1 VTRVSEFL
9 IANLPQ
15 FRYNSTLM
23 AYNNIREFI
32 VLLEKKGELVRI
44 KTEVDAELEISE
56 ITDRVSKEKGTSNKA
71 LLFERVKNSSFPVL
85 TNVFGSMN
93 RMCLALEVND
103 LDEIGGRIK
112 EIVDPTNLFPGP
124 GAGIMDKIQMLPK
137 LAELSSFFPKTV
149 KKAPCQEIVLTG
161 DQVDLSKIPVLKCW
175 PGDGGRF
182 ITLPMVCTVDPIT
195 NITNVGMYRMQVYDQ
210 QTTGMHWH
218 KHKDGARHYQHYE
231 AAGKRMEV
239 AVAIGGDPSI
249 IYASTAPLPPVIGEY
264 LFAGFLRKTQ
274 LEVVQCKT
282 VNVRVPAEAEF
293 VFEGF
298 VDPHERRVEGPFG
311 DHTGY
316 YSEADEYPVFH
327 ITAITHRKD
336 AIYPATLVGRPPQE
350 DAYLGKATERIFLPL
365 LQMVAPDI
373 LDMDMPV
380 EGVFH
385 NNVIVKIKKRYPGHG
400 KKVIHTIWG
409 TGMLMLSKFV
419 IVCDEDVDI
428 HDYSEVTWKV
438 MNHVDPQRDVI
449 ITDGPLDILDH
460 SCPQIAFGGKM
471 GIDATRKGPGEGF
484 LRPWP
489 DEIKMDRQIQE
500 KVEERWKEYG
510 F

>member
-1 VTRVSEFL
+1 
-9 IANLPQ
+9 
-15 FRYNSTLM
+15 M
-23 AYNNIREFI
+23 AYDTLRDFI
-32 VLLEKKGELVRI
+32 AVLEKNNELVRI
-44 KTEVDAELEISE
+44 KAEVDADLEIAE
-56 ITDRVSKEKGTSNKA
+56 ITDRVSKEKGAANTA
-71 LLFERVKNSSFPVL
+71 LLFERVAGSAFPVL
-85 TNVFGSMN
+85 TNAFGSMK
-93 RMCLALEVND
+93 RICLALDVES
-103 LDEIGGRIK
+103 LDEVGQRIR
-112 EIVDPTNLFPGP
+112 ELVDPTNLFPGP
-124 GAGIMDKIQMLPK
+124 DAGILDKLGVLPK
-137 LAELSSFFPKTV
+137 LAELAKFFPKTV
-149 KKAPCQEIVLTG
+149 KKAPCQDVVLTG
-161 DQVDLSKIPVLKCW
+161 DHVDLSKIPVLRCW
-175 PGDGGRF
+175 PDDGGRF
-182 ITLPMVCTVDPIT
+182 ITLPMVCSVDPLT
-195 NITNVGMYRMQVYDQ
+195 KITNVGMYRMQVFDH

-218 KHKDGARHYQHYE
+218 KHKDGARQYQQYE
-231 AAGKRMEV
+231 AASRRMEV

-249 IYASTAPLPPVIGEY
+249 IYSATAPLPPAVGEFI
-264 LFAGFLRKTQ
+264 FAGFLRKKP

-282 VNVRVPAEAEF
+282 VDVRVPAEAEF
-293 VFEGF
+293 VLEGF

-327 ITAITHRKD
+327 ITAITHRRN

-385 NNVIVKIKKRYPGHG
+385 NNVIVRIRKRYPGHG
-400 KKVIHTIWG
+400 KKVINTIWG

-419 IVCDEDVDI
+419 IVCDEDVNI

-438 MNHVDPQRDVI
+438 MNHVDPQSDVVI
-449 ITDGPLDILDH
+449 SHGPLDILDH
-460 SCPQIAFGGKM
+460 SCPQIGFGGKM
-471 GIDATRKGPGEGF
+471 GLDATRKGPGEGF

-489 DEIKMDRQIQE
+489 DEIRMDPQVQKR
-500 KVEERWKEYG
+500 VEERWKEYG

>member
-1 VTRVSEFL
+1 
-9 IANLPQ
+9 
-15 FRYNSTLM
+15 M
-23 AYNNIREFI
+23 AYDNIREFI
-32 VLLEKKGELVRI
+32 SLLETEGELARI
-44 KTEVDAELEISE
+44 KTEVNADLEIAE
-56 ITDRVSKEKGTSNKA
+56 ITDRVSKEKGASNKA
-71 LLFERVKNSSFPVL
+71 LLFEQVKGRSFPVL
-85 TNVFGSMN
+85 TNAFGSMR
-93 RMCLALEVND
+93 RMCLALGVKD

-137 LAELSSFFPKTV
+137 LTELSSFFPKTV
-149 KKAPCQEIVLTG
+149 KKAPCQEVVLAG

-175 PGDGGRF
+175 PADGGRF
-182 ITLPMVCTVDPIT
+182 ITLPMVCTVDPVT
-195 NITNVGMYRMQVYDQ
+195 GITNVGMYRMQVYDR

-218 KHKDGARHYQHYE
+218 KHKDGARHYEHYE
-231 AAGKRMEV
+231 SVGKRMEV

-264 LFAGFLRKTQ
+264 LFAGFLRRKQ

-293 VFEGF
+293 VLEGF
-298 VDPHERRVEGPFG
+298 VDPLERRVEGPFG

-327 ITAITHRKD
+327 VTAITHRKD

-373 LDMDMPV
+373 LDMDMPI

-400 KKVIHTIWG
+400 KKVLHTIWG

-419 IVCDEDVDI
+419 IVCDEDVNI

-460 SCPQIAFGGKM
+460 SCPQIGFGGKM
-471 GIDATRKGPGEGF
+471 GIDATRKGRGEGF
-484 LRPWP
+484 QRPWP
-489 DEIKMDRQIQE
+489 DEIKMDHEVQK
-500 KVEERWKEYG
+500 KVEARWKEYG

>member
-1 VTRVSEFL
+1 MPYE
-9 IANLPQ
+9 
-15 FRYNSTLM
+15 
-23 AYNNIREFI
+23 NIRDLI
-32 VLLEKKGELVRI
+32 QTLEQQGELIRI
-44 KTEVDAELEISE
+44 GAEVDAVLEIAE
-56 ITDRVSKEKGTSNKA
+56 ITDRVSKEQGAANKA
-71 LLFERVKNSSFPVL
+71 LLFERVKGSAFPVL
-85 TNVFGSMN
+85 TNAFGSMK
-93 RMCLALEVND
+93 RMCLALEVQS
-103 LDEIGGRIK
+103 LDEIGQRIR
-112 EIVDPTNLFPGP
+112 EIVDPANLFPGP
-124 GAGIMDKIQMLPK
+124 GAGIMDKLQMLPK
-137 LAELSSFFPKTV
+137 LAELSNFFPKTV
-149 KKAPCQEIVLTG
+149 KKAPCQDVVLTG
-161 DQVDLSKIPVLKCW
+161 DQVDLGKVPVLQCW

-182 ITLPMVCTVDPIT
+182 VTLPMVCTVDPGT
-195 NITNVGMYRMQVYDQ
+195 RITNVGMYRMQIYDRR
-210 QTTGMHWH
+210 TTGMHWH
-218 KHKDGARHYQHYE
+218 KHKDGARHYQQFE

-239 AVAIGGDPSI
+239 AVDIGGDPSI
-249 IYASTAPLPPVIGEY
+249 IYSSTAPLPPAIGEY
-264 LFAGFLRKTQ
+264 VFAGFLRKRP
-274 LEVVQCKT
+274 LEVVQCRT
-282 VNVRVPAEAEF
+282 VDIRVPAEAEF
-293 VFEGF
+293 VLEGY
-298 VDPHERRVEGPFG
+298 VDPGERRREGPFG

-316 YSEADEYPVFH
+316 YSEADQYPVFH

-385 NNVIVKIKKRYPGHG
+385 NNVIVKIRKRYAGHG
-400 KKVIHTIWG
+400 KKVLHTIWG

-419 IVCDEDVDI
+419 IVCDEDVNI

-460 SCPQIAFGGKM
+460 SCPQIGFGGKM

-484 LRPWP
+484 TRSWP
-489 DEIKMDRQIQE
+489 DEVIMDADVRR
-500 KVEERWKEYG
+500 KVDARWKEFG

>member
-1 VTRVSEFL
+1 
-9 IANLPQ
+9 
-15 FRYNSTLM
+15 M
-23 AYNNIREFI
+23 AYETIRDFI
-32 VLLEKKGELVRI
+32 ALLEKKGELFRI
-44 KTEVDAELEISE
+44 KAEVDPEFEIAE
-56 ITDRVSKEKGTSNKA
+56 ITDRVSKEKGAANKA
-71 LLFERVKNSSFPVL
+71 LLFERVKGSTFPVL
-85 TNVFGSMN
+85 TNAFGSLK
-93 RMCLALEVND
+93 RMCLALEVQD
-103 LDEIGGRIK
+103 LDEIGQRIK
-112 EIVDPTNLFPGP
+112 DIVDPTSLFPGP
-124 GAGIMDKIQMLPK
+124 GAGLMDKIGMLPK
-137 LAELSSFFPKTV
+137 LAELANFFPKTV
-149 KKAPCQEIVLTG
+149 KKAPCQDVVLTG
-161 DQVDLSKIPVLKCW
+161 DRVDLSKIPILKCW
-175 PGDGGRF
+175 PHDGGRF
-182 ITLPMVCTVDPIT
+182 ITLPMVCTLDPVT
-195 NITNVGMYRMQVYDQ
+195 KITNVGMYRMQVFDH

-231 AAGKRMEV
+231 AAGKRM
-239 AVAIGGDPSI
+239 DPSI
-249 IYASTAPLPPVIGEY
+249 IYSSTAPLPPAIGEF
-264 LFAGFLRKTQ
+264 LFAGFLRKKP
-274 LEVVQCKT
+274 LEVVPCKT
-282 VNVRVPAEAEF
+282 VDLRVPAEAEF
-293 VFEGF
+293 VLEGF

-400 KKVIHTIWG
+400 KKVINTIWG

-419 IVCDEDVDI
+419 IVCDEDVNV

-438 MNHVDPQRDVI
+438 MNHVDPQRDIV

-484 LRPWP
+484 TRPWP
-489 DEIKMDRQIQE
+489 DEIKMAPHIQHL
-500 KVEERWKEYG
+500 VESKWKEYG

>member
-1 VTRVSEFL
+1 
-9 IANLPQ
+9 
-15 FRYNSTLM
+15 M
-23 AYNNIREFI
+23 AYESIRDFI
-32 VLLEKKGELVRI
+32 TVLEKNGDLVRV
-44 KTEVDAELEISE
+44 KAEVDAELEISE
-56 ITDRVSKEKGTSNKA
+56 ITDRISKETGAANKA
-71 LLFERVKNSSFPVL
+71 LLFERVKGSAFPVL
-85 TNVFGSMN
+85 INAFGSMK
-93 RMCLALEVND
+93 RMCLALEVGS
-103 LDEIGGRIK
+103 LDEIGLRIK
-112 EIVDPTNLFPGP
+112 DIVDPTSLFPGP
-124 GAGIMDKIQMLPK
+124 GAGFMDKIGMLPK
-137 LAELSSFFPKTV
+137 LAELSHFFPKTV
-149 KKAPCQEIVLTG
+149 KKAPCQDVVLTG
-161 DQVDLSKIPVLKCW
+161 DKVDLSKLPILKCW
-175 PGDGGRF
+175 PSDGGRF

-195 NITNVGMYRMQVYDQ
+195 KITNVGMYRMQVFDH

-231 AAGKRMEV
+231 SVGRRMEV
-239 AVAIGGDPSI
+239 AVAIGGDPAI
-249 IYASTAPLPPVIGEY
+249 IYASTAPLPPAIGEFI
-264 LFAGFLRKTQ
+264 FAGFLRKKP

-282 VNVRVPAEAEF
+282 VDIRVPAEAEF
-293 VFEGF
+293 ILEGF

-327 ITAITHRKD
+327 ITAITHRRD

-385 NNVIVKIKKRYPGHG
+385 NNVIVKIKKRYAGHG
-400 KKVIHTIWG
+400 KKVINTIWG

-419 IVCDEDVDI
+419 IVCDEDVNI

-438 MNHVDPQRDVI
+438 MNHVDPQRDVLI
-449 ITDGPLDILDH
+449 MDGPLDILDH
-460 SCPQIAFGGKM
+460 SCPQIGFGGKM

-484 LRPWP
+484 HRSWP
-489 DEIKMDRQIQE
+489 DEIKMDPGIQSMVE
-500 KVEERWKEYG
+500 KRWKEYG

>member
-1 VTRVSEFL
+1 
-9 IANLPQ
+9 
-15 FRYNSTLM
+15 M

-32 VLLEKKGELVRI
+32 ARLKKEGELVTI
-44 KTEVDAELEISE
+44 KTEVDTELEIAE
-56 ITDRVSKEKGTSNKA
+56 ITDRVSKERGTANKA
-71 LLFERVKNSSFPVL
+71 LLFERAKGSSFPVL
-85 TNVFGSMN
+85 TNVFGSMK

-137 LAELSSFFPKTV
+137 LTELSSFFPKTV
-149 KKAPCQEIVLTG
+149 KKAPCQEVVLTG

-182 ITLPMVCTVDPIT
+182 ITLPMVCTVDPTT
-195 NITNVGMYRMQVYDQ
+195 NITNAGMYRMQVYDQ

-218 KHKDGARHYQHYE
+218 KHKDGARHYHHYE

-264 LFAGFLRKTQ
+264 LFAGFLRRAQ

-293 VFEGF
+293 VLEGF
-298 VDPHERRVEGPFG
+298 VDPFERRVEGPFG

-336 AIYPATLVGRPPQE
+336 AVYPATLVGRPPQE

-385 NNVIVKIKKRYPGHG
+385 NNVIVKIKKRYAGHG

-419 IVCDEDVDI
+419 IVCDEDVNI

-460 SCPQIAFGGKM
+460 SCPQIGFGGKM

-484 LRPWP
+484 VRPWP
-489 DEIKMDRQIQE
+489 DEIKMNHQIQK

>member
-1 VTRVSEFL
+1 
-9 IANLPQ
+9 
-15 FRYNSTLM
+15 M
-23 AYNNIREFI
+23 AYDSLRDFI
-32 VLLEKKGELVRI
+32 ELLDKQGELVRI
-44 KTEVDAELEISE
+44 KAEVDAELEIAE
-56 ITDRVSKEKGTSNKA
+56 ITDRVSKEKGTANKA
-71 LLFERVKNSSFPVL
+71 LFFERVKGSAFPVL
-85 TNVFGSMN
+85 TNTFGSMK
-93 RMCLALEVND
+93 RMCSALEVQD
-103 LDEIGGRIK
+103 LDEIGRQIRDV
-112 EIVDPTNLFPGP
+112 VDPTNLFPGP
-124 GAGIMDKIQMLPK
+124 GAGLMDKLQMLPK
-137 LAELSSFFPKTV
+137 LSELAGFFPKTI
-149 KKAPCQEIVLTG
+149 KRAPCQEVVWTG
-161 DQVDLSKIPVLKCW
+161 HEADLSKLPVLKCW
-175 PGDGGRF
+175 PADGGRF
-182 ITLPMVCTVDPIT
+182 ITLPMVCTVDPAT
-195 NITNVGMYRMQVYDQ
+195 KITNVGMYRMQVFDH

-249 IYASTAPLPPVIGEY
+249 IYASTAPLPPAIGEY
-264 LFAGFLRKTQ
+264 VFAGFLRKKS

-282 VNVRVPAEAEF
+282 IDVRVPAEAEF
-293 VFEGF
+293 VLEGF
-298 VDPHERRVEGPFG
+298 VDPGERRLEGPFG

-316 YSEADEYPVFH
+316 YSEADQYPVFH

-385 NNVIVKIKKRYPGHG
+385 NNVIVKIRKRYAGHG
-400 KKVIHTIWG
+400 KKVINTIWG

-419 IVCDEDVDI
+419 IVCDEDVNI

-438 MNHVDPQRDVI
+438 MNHVDPQRDLVI
-449 ITDGPLDILDH
+449 MDGPLDILDH
-460 SCPQIAFGGKM
+460 SCPQIGFGGKM

-484 LRPWP
+484 NRPWP
-489 DEIKMDRQIQE
+489 DEIRMDLRIQQ
-500 KVEERWKEYG
+500 KVDERWREYG
-510 F
+510 L

>member
-1 VTRVSEFL
+1 
-9 IANLPQ
+9 
-15 FRYNSTLM
+15 M
-23 AYNNIREFI
+23 AYENIRDFI
-32 VLLEKKGELVRI
+32 ALLEQRGELVRI
-44 KTEVDAELEISE
+44 KTEVDAVLEIAE
-56 ITDRVSKEKGTSNKA
+56 ITDRVSKEKGAANKA
-71 LLFERVKNSSFPVL
+71 LLFERVKGSAFPVA
-85 TNVFGSMN
+85 TNLFGSPA
-93 RMCLALEVND
+93 RMALALEVAD
-103 LDEIGGRIK
+103 LDEIGQRIRD
-112 EIVDPTNLFPGP
+112 IVDPANLFPGP
-124 GAGIMDKIQMLPK
+124 GAGIMDKLQMLPK
-137 LAELSSFFPKTV
+137 LAELSNFFPRTV
-149 KKAPCQEIVLTG
+149 KKAPCQEVVLTG
-161 DQVDLSKIPVLKCW
+161 DQVDLGRVPVLRCW

-182 ITLPMVCTVDPIT
+182 ITLPMVCTVDPST
-195 NITNVGMYRMQVYDQ
+195 GITNVGMYRMQVYDQ
-210 QTTGMHWH
+210 RTTGMHWH
-218 KHKDGARHYQHYE
+218 QHKDGARHYQHYE
-231 AAGKRMEV
+231 GTGRRMEV

-249 IYASTAPLPPVIGEY
+249 IYASTAPLPPAIGEFV
-264 LFAGFLRKTQ
+264 FAGFLRKRP
-274 LEVVQCKT
+274 LEVVPCRT
-282 VNVRVPAEAEF
+282 VDVRVPAEAEF
-293 VFEGF
+293 VLEGY
-298 VDPHERRVEGPFG
+298 VEPGERRTEGPFG

-327 ITAITHRKD
+327 VTAITHRKD

-373 LDMDMPV
+373 LDMDLPV

-385 NNVIVKIKKRYPGHG
+385 NNVIVKIRKRYPGHG

-419 IVCDEDVDI
+419 IVCDEDVNV

-438 MNHVDPQRDVI
+438 MNHVDPQRDVV

-460 SCPQIAFGGKM
+460 SCPRIGFGGKM

-489 DEIKMDRQIQE
+489 AEITMDPEVVRL
-500 KVEERWKEYG
+500 VEERWKEYG